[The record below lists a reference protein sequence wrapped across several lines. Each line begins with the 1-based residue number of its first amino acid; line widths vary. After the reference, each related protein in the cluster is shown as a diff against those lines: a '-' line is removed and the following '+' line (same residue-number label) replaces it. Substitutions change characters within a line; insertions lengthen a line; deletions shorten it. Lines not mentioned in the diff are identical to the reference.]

1 MRQRQRILVACASAN
16 WILAFSL
23 GCILADASS
32 AKRATAQHRMSV
44 GVGAGVGSLY
54 SEDQLGYLNY
64 LGVGGGLTANISYPV
79 LGPLAVDGRLSLLGY
94 VSQEPWGSLAEAGLG
109 VRVQAQPLAGPIG
122 IGAAV
127 HGNLAQ
133 TGQHTRPSAD
143 ASLRIEYE
151 VTESGSVGPELTL
164 GRVFQTATGPE
175 ASTDADYW
183 LVSLVFV
190 HRPPAEPKPLP
201 VAAVA
206 APRRPPRRHPPTNLP
221 PTPPSAE
228 LTELL
233 DQVVTRRV
241 EARLFSP
248 VLFRFDSTELIACGE
263 ASLYQALDIIQ
274 QKGET
279 VVIEGHAD
287 SVGDDDYNRALS
299 RKRADF
305 VYRWLVRH
313 GVPPRR
319 LRVAARGEQQPL
331 VPEPENAGDS
341 DNDID
346 PAVAPQGRLQLN
358 RRVTFRIAREE
369 GPIPE
374 DEGSVDAVPLEVAGP
389 AEATP

>member
-1 MRQRQRILVACASAN
+1 
-16 WILAFSL
+16 
-23 GCILADASS
+23 
-32 AKRATAQHRMSV
+32 
-44 GVGAGVGSLY
+44 
-54 SEDQLGYLNY
+54 
-64 LGVGGGLTANISYPV
+64 
-79 LGPLAVDGRLSLLGY
+79 
-94 VSQEPWGSLAEAGLG
+94 
-109 VRVQAQPLAGPIG
+109 
-122 IGAAV
+122 
-127 HGNLAQ
+127 
-133 TGQHTRPSAD
+133 
-143 ASLRIEYE
+143 
-151 VTESGSVGPELTL
+151 
-164 GRVFQTATGPE
+164 
-175 ASTDADYW
+175 
-183 LVSLVFV
+183 
-190 HRPPAEPKPLP
+190 
-201 VAAVA
+201 
-206 APRRPPRRHPPTNLP
+206 

-228 LTELL
+228 LTDLL